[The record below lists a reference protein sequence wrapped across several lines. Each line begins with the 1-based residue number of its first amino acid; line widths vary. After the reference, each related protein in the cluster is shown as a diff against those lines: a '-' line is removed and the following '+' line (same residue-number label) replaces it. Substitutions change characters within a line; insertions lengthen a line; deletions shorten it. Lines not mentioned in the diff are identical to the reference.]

1 MSDRESLAAD
11 AAAKLEA
18 WRNANDALQGYDHRK
33 FCERIQGDDLKK
45 RIGRIRVEKRLI
57 SDCPEMLFAIFA
69 RCIVVRCEVLWYLD
83 AFDYEVLS
91 PDLPICNSEIPRY
104 DAIFRDSI
112 DPDKGRQQFV
122 EFRRIDVPR

>member
-33 FCERIQGDDLKK
+33 FCERIQDDLRK
-45 RIGRIRVEKRLI
+45 RIGRIRIPLGQIKK
-57 SDCPEMLFAIFA
+57 DPEPLFAIFA
-69 RCIVVRCEVLWYLD
+69 RCIVVRCENLFWLD
-83 AFDYEVLS
+83 GFDYEVLS
-91 PDLPICNSEIPRY
+91 PDLPPLAEGVAVPAY
-104 DAIFRDSI
+104 DAIFSTDSVT
-112 DPDKGRQQFV
+112 GRQQFV